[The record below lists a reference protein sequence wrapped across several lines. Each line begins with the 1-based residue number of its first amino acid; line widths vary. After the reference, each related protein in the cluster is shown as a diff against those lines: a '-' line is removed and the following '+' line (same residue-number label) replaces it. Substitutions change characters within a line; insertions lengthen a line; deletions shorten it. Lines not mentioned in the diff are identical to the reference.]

1 MQSTHSV
8 NSIPANRQ
16 AARRRKRDV
25 VRPATETWTD
35 NPHDAAWMKAQAL
48 AYARWRL
55 HIKAKWYENSQGAVW
70 CGYLAIFLAW
80 CLIGLLVPHLA
91 VLSPRH
97 GLAPDVI
104 TRGLLACLV
113 PTLLCM
119 AVLNGYSALIA
130 KRAARL
136 HDSLTLAATV
146 QTLAEW
152 LNDNEERHEIFRALT
167 ELLRHLGAGDT
178 SVVSD
183 AGRAEPVNV
192 MQINVMQ
199 TEGGR
204 DVESAGGRVGAGSET
219 GADALTSR
227 TRALLL
233 QALRRDYDREP
244 DFAVVLLRGLEQ
256 WGDKSALPIVTR
268 VARQSTRPAVTDAAG
283 HCLVALHTRFAQHRS
298 ETSLL
303 RASEDRCD
311 ILLRSVHITPEDEAE
326 QLLRVHIGGK
336 PDS

>member
-16 AARRRKRDV
+16 ATRRRKRDV
-25 VRPATETWTD
+25 VRPLTETWAG
-35 NPHDAAWMKAQAL
+35 NPHGAAWMKAQAL

-55 HIKAKWYENSQGAVW
+55 HVKAKCYENSQGAVW

-119 AVLNGYSALIA
+119 AALNGYSALTA
-130 KRAARL
+130 RRAARL
-136 HDSLTLAATV
+136 HDGLTLAATV

-167 ELLRHLGAGDT
+167 ELLRHLGAEDT
-178 SVVSD
+178 SIVSD
-183 AGRAEPVNV
+183 AGHVVHVNGMRV
-192 MQINVMQ
+192 RG
-199 TEGGR
+199 ED
-204 DVESAGGRVGAGSET
+204 DVESAGGRVGAGSEI

-233 QALRRDYDREP
+233 QALRREYDREP

-256 WGDKSALPIVTR
+256 WGDKSALPVVAR
-268 VARQSTRPAVTDAAG
+268 VARQSTHTQVASAANQ
-283 HCLVALHTRFAQHRS
+283 CLTALHTRFAQRWF
-298 ETSLL
+298 EASLL

-311 ILLRSVHITPEDEAE
+311 VLLRSVHIHSEDEAK

-336 PDS
+336 PHS